1 MSWRNLIVDDNYN
14 ITLVRGDSASFDVP
28 LVSVDDE
35 GHETPYTPQQGETL
49 RFALSD
55 KYGVSREG
63 VFILKEI
70 PIGTMVLKLEPED
83 TKPLRF
89 AKYHY
94 DIEFTDILGNVTTVL
109 EADFIVAKEVY

>member
-1 MSWRNLIVDDNYN
+1 MSFTNLTVDDNYN

-35 GHETPYTPQQGETL
+35 GHETPYTPQQGEKL

-63 VFILKEI
+63 VLILKEI
-70 PIGTMVLKLEPED
+70 PINTLVLKLEPND
-83 TKPLRF
+83 TKPLKFKR
-89 AKYHY
+89 YYY
-94 DIEFTDILGNVTTVL
+94 DIEFTDISGNVTTVL
-109 EADFIVAKEVY
+109 EAEFEVAKEVY